1 LSVVSQQALILQRE
15 EWKRNGKRVVC
26 AAGAFDLLHPGH
38 VRLLEQA
45 RGLGDVLVV
54 GVVGDEA
61 VCEREARALDLGT
74 VKSANGAG
82 PTLPVNPAAE
92 RAEVVAAIGVVDS
105 VALMEM
111 PLEKFLAALAPDIF
125 VHGTEPKRA
134 ATAYAAATPVA
145 KAIPLGIKAVPIAL
159 EPGFSTAGLLER
171 IKTTNA

>member
-1 LSVVSQQALILQRE
+1 LAVVSQQALILQRE

-54 GVVGDEA
+54 GVEMDEA
-61 VCEREARALDLGT
+61 VREREGRILAAT
-74 VKSANGAG
+74 SAKSANGG
-82 PTLPVNPAAE
+82 GQRLPVNPAAE

-105 VALMEM
+105 VALIEV
-111 PLEKFLAALAPDIF
+111 PLEKFLSMLAPDIF

-134 ATAYAAATPVA
+134 ATAYAAATPAA
-145 KAIPLGIKAVPIAL
+145 KAIPPGIKAVAIAL

-171 IKTTNA
+171 ITTTNA

>member
-1 LSVVSQQALILQRE
+1 LAVVSQQALILQRE

-54 GVVGDEA
+54 GVSADEA
-61 VCEREARALDLGT
+61 T
-74 VKSANGAG
+74 
-82 PTLPVNPAAE
+82 TVNPAAE

-105 VALMEM
+105 VALMET
-111 PLEKFLAALAPDIF
+111 PLEKFLAALAPELF

-145 KAIPLGIKAVPIAL
+145 KAIPPGIKAVPIAL

>member
-1 LSVVSQQALILQRE
+1 LAVVSQQALILQRE

-54 GVVGDEA
+54 GISADEA
-61 VCEREARALDLGT
+61 TA
-74 VKSANGAG
+74 
-82 PTLPVNPAAE
+82 NPANE

-111 PLEKFLAALAPDIF
+111 PLERFLAVIAPDIF

-134 ATAYAAATPVA
+134 ATAYAAATPAA
-145 KAIPLGIKAVPIAL
+145 KAIPVGIKAVPIAL

>member
-1 LSVVSQQALILQRE
+1 LAVVSQQALILQRE

-45 RGLGDVLVV
+45 CGLGDVLVV
-54 GVVGDEA
+54 GVSADEA
-61 VCEREARALDLGT
+61 T
-74 VKSANGAG
+74 
-82 PTLPVNPAAE
+82 TVNPAAE

-111 PLEKFLAALAPDIF
+111 PLEKFLAALAPELF

-145 KAIPLGIKAVPIAL
+145 KAIPPGIKAVPIAL

>member
-1 LSVVSQQALILQRE
+1 MKSGVSRGARRCLCTEGQKNLSVVSQEALILQRE

-54 GVVGDEA
+54 GVETDE
-61 VCEREARALDLGT
+61 VVRARDGRAF
-74 VKSANGAG
+74 
-82 PTLPVNPAAE
+82 PVNPAAE
-92 RAEVVAAIGVVDS
+92 RAEVVAAIGVVES
-105 VALMEM
+105 AALMDA

-125 VHGTEPKRA
+125 VHGTEPRRA
-134 ATAYAAATPVA
+134 SGVTAPQGTKTV
-145 KAIPLGIKAVPIAL
+145 AIPL

-171 IKTTNA
+171 ITTTNA

>member
-1 LSVVSQQALILQRE
+1 LGVVSQQALILQRE

-54 GVVGDEA
+54 GVSADEA
-61 VCEREARALDLGT
+61 TT
-74 VKSANGAG
+74 VNA
-82 PTLPVNPAAE
+82 AAE

-105 VALMEM
+105 VALMET
-111 PLEKFLAALAPDIF
+111 PLEKFLAALAPELF

>member
-1 LSVVSQQALILQRE
+1 LAVVSQQALILQRE

-54 GVVGDEA
+54 GVSADEA
-61 VCEREARALDLGT
+61 T
-74 VKSANGAG
+74 
-82 PTLPVNPAAE
+82 TVNPAAE

-111 PLEKFLAALAPDIF
+111 PLEKFLAALSPELF

-134 ATAYAAATPVA
+134 ATAYAAATPA
-145 KAIPLGIKAVPIAL
+145 AMAIPPGIKAVPIAL

>member
-1 LSVVSQQALILQRE
+1 LGVVSQEALILQRE

-54 GVVGDEA
+54 GISADEA
-61 VCEREARALDLGT
+61 T
-74 VKSANGAG
+74 
-82 PTLPVNPAAE
+82 VNPAAE
-92 RAEVVAAIGVVDS
+92 RAEVVAAIGVVGS
-105 VALMEM
+105 VALMEA
-111 PLEKFLAALAPDIF
+111 PLETFLAALAPDIF
-125 VHGTEPKRA
+125 VHGTAPKRA
-134 ATAYAAATPVA
+134 ATAHAAATPAA
-145 KAIPLGIKAVPIAL
+145 KAIPVGIKAVPIAL

>member
-1 LSVVSQQALILQRE
+1 LAVVSQQALILQRE

-54 GVVGDEA
+54 GVSADEA
-61 VCEREARALDLGT
+61 T
-74 VKSANGAG
+74 
-82 PTLPVNPAAE
+82 TVNPAAE

-105 VALMEM
+105 VTLMEL
-111 PLEKFLAALAPDIF
+111 PLEKFLAAVAPDIF

-134 ATAYAAATPVA
+134 STAYAAATPAA

>member
-1 LSVVSQQALILQRE
+1 MGVVSQEALILQRE

-45 RGLGDVLVV
+45 RGLGEVLVV
-54 GVVGDEA
+54 GISADEA
-61 VCEREARALDLGT
+61 T
-74 VKSANGAG
+74 
-82 PTLPVNPAAE
+82 VNPAAE
-92 RAEVVAAIGVVDS
+92 RAEVVAAIGVVDA
-105 VALMEM
+105 VALMET

-134 ATAYAAATPVA
+134 ATAHTAATPAVN
-145 KAIPLGIKAVPIAL
+145 AIPVGIKAVPIAL